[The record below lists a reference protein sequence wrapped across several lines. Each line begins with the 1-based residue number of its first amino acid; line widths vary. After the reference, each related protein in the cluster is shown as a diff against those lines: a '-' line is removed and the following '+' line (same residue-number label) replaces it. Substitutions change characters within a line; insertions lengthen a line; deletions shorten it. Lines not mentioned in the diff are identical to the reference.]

1 MEITIDTTSVL
12 GGGLQNPLAIAWWI
26 FLNGGWIAI
35 LILFIV
41 GLYIAKLEM
50 ARHKYRNS
58 KEQILLAL
66 DIPRMHEQTLVAVE
80 QIFAQL
86 YAIHSKGNKYERYW
100 KGKVQER
107 FSLELVSI
115 DGYIQYLIRSDK
127 DNRDLI
133 ESAIYA
139 QYPDAEI
146 TEVGDYTDSIP
157 TVFPS
162 DVFDLWGTE
171 FTLEKK
177 EAYPI
182 RTYKNF
188 EHTLSQTFADPM
200 ASILEGLSRL
210 QPGEQT
216 WIQIVITPV
225 SSSWTES
232 ADRVVKKLVGE
243 KVAPKKS
250 AFGVLSPIT
259 DTLKGFGDEASNQ
272 ILGGGTSTV
281 KSEPDK
287 QPKSQMQFLTP
298 GARGAVEA
306 IQEKMSK
313 IAFRTKIR
321 LIYVAKKEIFD
332 RKRGVNPVIG
342 GLMQYNTL
350 NLNAFKPHKRTRT
363 KADYIRVEK
372 RLAHKQRKIL
382 RAYKQRANHLG
393 MGLGFI
399 LNIEEL
405 ASIYHF
411 PIATITVP
419 PVQRTDVR
427 KGGAPTTLPRE
438 SMSTTGIPTLPNQKS
453 EVGYTATRPMSRAG
467 VPGNLPIEIINDEE
481 PTNAESQ

>member
-1 MEITIDTTSVL
+1 
-12 GGGLQNPLAIAWWI
+12 
-26 FLNGGWIAI
+26 
-35 LILFIV
+35 
-41 GLYIAKLEM
+41 
-50 ARHKYRNS
+50 
-58 KEQILLAL
+58 
-66 DIPRMHEQTLVAVE
+66 MHEQTLVAVE

-86 YAIHSKGNKYERYW
+86 YASLAKGNKYERYW
-100 KGKVQER
+100 QGKVQDS

-115 DGYIQYLIRSDK
+115 DGYIQYLIRSNR

-146 TEVGDYTDSIP
+146 TEVGDYTDSVP
-157 TVFPS
+157 TVFPNNEY
-162 DVFDLWGTE
+162 DLWGAE
-171 FTLEKK
+171 FTLAKK

-210 QPGEQT
+210 LPGEQT
-216 WIQIVITPV
+216 WIQIIITPV
-225 SSSWTES
+225 GPEWTES
-232 ADRVVKKLVGE
+232 ADHVVKKLVGE

-250 AFGVLSPIT
+250 AFGPIT
-259 DTLKGFGDEASNQ
+259 DTLKGFGSEASNQ
-272 ILGGGTSTV
+272 IMGGASTTT

-298 GARGAVEA
+298 GARAAVEA
-306 IQEKMSK
+306 IQEKMAK

-321 LIYVAKKEIFD
+321 IIYVGKKEIFD
-332 RKRGVNPVIG
+332 KKRGVSPVIG
-342 GLMQYNTL
+342 GLMQYNTQ

-372 RLAHKQRKIL
+372 RLAFKQRKIL

-427 KGGAPTTLPRE
+427 KGGAPATLPRE
-438 SMSTTGIPTLPNQKS
+438 SFSPFGMSAQRSGGSVSGAPAVPRTGIPES
-453 EVGYTATRPMSRAG
+453 
-467 VPGNLPIEIINDEE
+467 LPIEIINDDDI
-481 PTNAESQ
+481 TNAG